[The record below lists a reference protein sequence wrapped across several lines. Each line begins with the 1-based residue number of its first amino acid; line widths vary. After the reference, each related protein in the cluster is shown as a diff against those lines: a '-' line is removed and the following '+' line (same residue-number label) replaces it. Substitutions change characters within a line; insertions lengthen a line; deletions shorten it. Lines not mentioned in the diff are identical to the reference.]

1 MYKQFIR
8 NMDTFLILNKPE
20 NNDSNYRFDLVKEIE
35 PLRSINSFNVLK
47 SSDLKRYQKLS
58 RIIWAINQN
67 ADKYP
72 AFKTLSWELW
82 GYGFDGKYYDVD
94 EKELEEQLRL
104 IDLLLSTQYW
114 H

>member
-1 MYKQFIR
+1 
-8 NMDTFLILNKPE
+8 MDTFLILNKPE
-20 NNDSNYRFDLVKEIE
+20 NNDSSYRFDLVKEIE
-35 PLRSINSFNVLK
+35 LLRSINSFNVLK

-72 AFKTLSWELW
+72 TFRTFSWELW

-104 IDLLLSTQYW
+104 IYY
-114 H
+114 